1 MASWHDRP
9 LGASSAERRELSI
22 GLIREWF
29 LSATRLLV
37 DDVGSEEALSH
48 LKPYFINTGMAGA
61 HNIPSFHGM
70 DFEEG
75 TANLQVIPHMWP
87 MVTNGRLSNIFLAE
101 DRSMIYEISGC
112 GTEGRSK
119 EACICVCQYTLN
131 AGVGETR
138 GWELILDKSLS
149 YGDPICHLLV
159 NAIGNIPM
167 VAPIDS
173 YKIPQNEIPPIQA
186 ESVWEFLALSYIG
199 EAWSNATRALIDCVG
214 SERMMAELGPRM
226 RKMSISITKRFRGDS
241 VPNGESEQA
250 IISLIDQIQKLHQRK
265 GSISKMEGTLSDC
278 PFSSSPPEICLQ
290 YEAFFNGIC
299 EAIDPDY
306 EFTYDCMMTK
316 GDKTCHWTI
325 RKKGEQAKERAK
337 EDTHSDDLVRRL
349 AQKLIDSEITEEE
362 FEQKMAMLKKH
373 NVVK

>member
-1 MASWHDRP
+1 MVSWQDRR
-9 LGASSAERRELSI
+9 LEASSAERRELSI

-29 LSATRLLV
+29 LSATQLLV
-37 DDVGSEEALSH
+37 DYVGSEEALSH

-61 HNIPSFHGM
+61 HNIPTFHGM

-75 TANLQVIPHMWP
+75 TANLQIIPHMWP

-101 DRSMIYEISGC
+101 DRSGIYEISGC
-112 GTEGRSK
+112 GTKGRSK
-119 EACICVCQYTLN
+119 EACICVCQFTLN
-131 AGVGETR
+131 AGVGEAR

-149 YGDPICHLLV
+149 YGDPTCHLLI
-159 NAIGNIPM
+159 NAIGNIPK
-167 VAPIDS
+167 VALIDS

-186 ESVWEFLALSYIG
+186 EGVWEFLALSYIG

-214 SERMMAELGPRM
+214 SERMMAELGSQM
-226 RKMSISITKRFRGDS
+226 RKMGIHFTKRFTNDS

-290 YEAFFNGIC
+290 YQAFFNGVC
-299 EAIDPDY
+299 EAINPDY
-306 EFTYDCMMTK
+306 EFAYDRMMTK
-316 GDKTCHWTI
+316 GAKTCHWTI
-325 RKKGEQAKERAK
+325 RKKGEVVK
-337 EDTHSDDLVRRL
+337 
-349 AQKLIDSEITEEE
+349 AQPSESSELDE
-362 FEQKMAMLKKH
+362 MLKKLKWRLT
-373 NVVK
+373 NGEITPEQYRQLRDILLEK

>member
-1 MASWHDRP
+1 MASLQDRR

-29 LSATRLLV
+29 LSATQLLV

-61 HNIPSFHGM
+61 HNIPTFHGM

-75 TANLQVIPHMWP
+75 TANLQIIPHMWP
-87 MVTNGRLSNIFLAE
+87 MVTNGRLSNVFLAE
-101 DRSMIYEISGC
+101 DRSGIYEISGC
-112 GTEGRSK
+112 GTKGRSK
-119 EACICVCQYTLN
+119 EACICVCQFTLN
-131 AGVGETR
+131 AGVGEAR
-138 GWELILDKSLS
+138 GWELILDKSIS
-149 YGDPICHLLV
+149 YGDPTCHLLI
-159 NAIGNIPM
+159 NAIGNIPK

-214 SERMMAELGPRM
+214 SERMMAELCSQV
-226 RKMSISITKRFRGDS
+226 RKMGISFTKRFTGDS
-241 VPNGESEQA
+241 VPYVESEQA

-278 PFSSSPPEICLQ
+278 PFSSSPHEICLQ

-299 EAIDPDY
+299 EAIDSSY
-306 EFTYDCMMTK
+306 EFKYDRMMTK
-316 GDKTCHWTI
+316 GDKTCHWVV
-325 RKKGEQAKERAK
+325 RKKGEATKERAK
-337 EDTHSDDLVRRL
+337 EETPSDDLVMRL
-349 AQKLIDSEITEEE
+349 AQKLIDGEITEEE
-362 FEQKMAMLKKH
+362 FERKMALLKKH
-373 NVVK
+373 SVVK